1 MINKSKILT
10 DNFGRRHT
18 YLRISLT
25 ERCNLRC
32 LYCMPKEGVELTPKK
47 KLMQSNEIIYLAK
60 LFVKYGVNKIRLTGG
75 EPFIRKDF
83 PQIARKLSKLPVDL
97 SITTNAVIVNKHLE
111 LLKECNIKR
120 LNVSLDTLQ
129 EKRFKTITLRNNFKN
144 VIQNIQELLKQGFKI
159 KINAVLM
166 KGVND
171 DEIVD
176 FINFTKNRNIAFRFI
191 EFMPFVGNKWKRDKI
206 VSYESI
212 LNVVKNHFG
221 EDKLIF
227 LSNKKH
233 DTARYFKIIDFKGSF
248 GIIST
253 VTNPFC
259 DQCNRIRLTANGK
272 IKNCLFSSK
281 EKNLLKALREGNPV
295 EPIISESIL
304 SKKFVRSGMK
314 ASKDFVNTEKHNKNR
329 SMITIGG

>member
-1 MINKSKILT
+1 MINKPEILT
-10 DNFGRRHT
+10 DSFGRKHN

-47 KLMQSNEIIYLAK
+47 KLMQSSEIVYLAK
-60 LFVKYGVNKIRLTGG
+60 LFVKHGVNKIRLTGG
-75 EPFIRKDF
+75 EPLIRKDF
-83 PQIARKLSKLPVDL
+83 PEIARELSKLPVEL
-97 SITTNAVIVNKHLE
+97 SITTNAVIINKHLK
-111 LLKECNIKR
+111 LLKDCEIKSI
-120 LNVSLDTLQ
+120 NVSLDTLK

-144 VIQNIQELLKQGFKI
+144 VIQNIQELLKNGFSI

-171 DEIVD
+171 DEIID
-176 FINFTKNRNIAFRFI
+176 FINFTKNRSVAFRFI

-221 EDKLIF
+221 EEKLIF
-227 LSNKKH
+227 LGNKTH
-233 DTARYFKIIDFKGSF
+233 DTSRNFKIKDFRGSF

-259 DQCNRIRLTANGK
+259 DQCNRIRLTADGK

-281 EKNLLKALREGNPV
+281 EKDLLTALREGNPI
-295 EPIISESIL
+295 EPIISRAIL
-304 SKKFVRSGMK
+304 SKKLVRSGMTT
-314 ASKDFVNTEKHNKNR
+314 SEDFENSEKHNENR

>member
-1 MINKSKILT
+1 MINPPDILK
-10 DNFGRRHT
+10 DSFGRKHT

-47 KLMQSNEIIYLAK
+47 NLMQSNEIFYLAK
-60 LFVKYGVNKIRLTGG
+60 LFVKHGVSKIRLTGG

-83 PQIARKLSKLPVDL
+83 PEIARKLSKLPVEL
-97 SITTNAVIVNKHLE
+97 SISTNAIIINKHLD
-111 LLKECNIKR
+111 LLKECNIKSI
-120 LNVSLDTLQ
+120 NVSLDTLQ
-129 EKRFKTITLRNNFKN
+129 EERFETITLRNNFKN
-144 VIQNIQELLKQGFKI
+144 VIQNIQELLKQGFNI

-171 DEIVD
+171 DEIID

-227 LSNKKH
+227 LGNKKH
-233 DTARYFKIIDFKGSF
+233 ETSRNFKIVDFKGSF

-259 DQCNRIRLTANGK
+259 DQCNRIRLTADGK

-281 EKNLLKALREGNPV
+281 EKNLLIALREGNPI
-295 EPIISESIL
+295 EPIISKTLL
-304 SKKFVRSGMK
+304 SKKFIRSGMK
-314 ASKDFVNTEKHNKNR
+314 ASEDFENTENHNENR

>member
-1 MINKSKILT
+1 MIDKSDILT

-47 KLMQSNEIIYLAK
+47 YLMQSNEIIYLAK

-75 EPFIRKDF
+75 EPLIRKDF
-83 PQIARKLSKLPVDL
+83 PEIVRKLSQLPVDL
-97 SITTNAVIVNKHLE
+97 SITTNAVIINKHLE
-111 LLKECNIKR
+111 LLQECNIKT

-129 EKRFKTITLRNNFKN
+129 EKRFKTITFRNNFKH
-144 VIQNIQELLKQGFKI
+144 VIQNIQELLKQGFNI
-159 KINAVLM
+159 KINVVLM

-171 DEIVD
+171 DEIID

-212 LNVVKNHFG
+212 LNVVKNYFG
-221 EDKLIF
+221 EEKLIF
-227 LSNKKH
+227 LVNKTH
-233 DTARYFKIIDFKGSF
+233 DTSRNFKIKDFQGSF

-259 DQCNRIRLTANGK
+259 DQCNRIRLTADGK

-281 EKNLLKALREGNPV
+281 EKDLLTALREGNPI
-295 EPIISESIL
+295 EPIISRAIL
-304 SKKFVRSGMK
+304 SKKLVRSGMTT
-314 ASKDFVNTEKHNKNR
+314 SEDFENTEKHNENR

>member
-1 MINKSKILT
+1 MINTSDILT
-10 DNFGRRHT
+10 DSFGRRHT

-47 KLMQSNEIIYLAK
+47 KLMQSSEIVYLAK
-60 LFVKYGVNKIRLTGG
+60 LFVKHGVNKIRLTGG
-75 EPFIRKDF
+75 EPLIRKDF
-83 PQIARKLSKLPVDL
+83 PEIARELSKLPVEL
-97 SITTNAVIVNKHLE
+97 SITTNAVIINKHLK
-111 LLKECNIKR
+111 LLKDCEIKSI
-120 LNVSLDTLQ
+120 NVSLDTLK

-144 VIQNIQELLKQGFKI
+144 VIQNIQELLKNGFSI

-171 DEIVD
+171 DEIID

-191 EFMPFVGNKWKRDKI
+191 EFMPFVGNNWKRDKI

-221 EDKLIF
+221 KEKLIF
-227 LSNKKH
+227 LRNKIH
-233 DTARYFKIIDFKGSF
+233 DTSRNFKIKDFRGSF

-259 DQCNRIRLTANGK
+259 DQCNRIRLTADGK

-281 EKNLLKALREGNPV
+281 EKNLLSALRSGNLV
-295 EPIISESIL
+295 EPIISEAIL
-304 SKKFVRSGMK
+304 RKKLVRSGMK
-314 ASKDFVNTEKHNKNR
+314 TSEDFENTEKHNENR

>member
-1 MINKSKILT
+1 MINKSDILT
-10 DNFGRRHT
+10 DSFGRRHT

-47 KLMQSNEIIYLAK
+47 HLMQSNEIIYLAK
-60 LFVKYGVNKIRLTGG
+60 LFVKHGVNKIRLTGG
-75 EPFIRKDF
+75 EPLIRKDF
-83 PQIARKLSKLPVDL
+83 PEIVRKLSKLPVDL
-97 SITTNAVIVNKHLE
+97 SITTNAVIVNKYLD
-111 LLKECNIKR
+111 LLQECNIKT
-120 LNVSLDTLQ
+120 LNVSLDTLN
-129 EKRFKTITLRNNFKN
+129 EKRFKAITLRNNFKH
-144 VIQNIQELLKQGFKI
+144 VIQNIQELLKQGFNI

-171 DEIVD
+171 DEIIN
-176 FINFTKNRNIAFRFI
+176 FINFTKNRNIVFRFI

-212 LNVVKNHFG
+212 LNIVKNHFG
-221 EDKLIF
+221 EEKLIF
-227 LSNKKH
+227 LGNKIH
-233 DTARYFKIIDFKGSF
+233 DTSRNFKIKDFQGSF

-259 DQCNRIRLTANGK
+259 DQCNRIRLTADGK

-281 EKNLLKALREGNPV
+281 EKDLLTTLREGNPI
-295 EPIISESIL
+295 ESIISRAIL
-304 SKKFVRSGMK
+304 NKKSVRSGMK
-314 ASKDFVNTEKHNKNR
+314 TSEDFENTKNHNENR